1 MATGP
6 VRVAPG
12 CYGEIPMN
20 GWLTPLALAVALS
33 ATTAQAADPNLGRW
47 KLNEAK
53 SKMPKG
59 TQKNTRVIYET
70 ATGDRL
76 KATVDGVDKDGNPIH
91 NEWMGKADG
100 KDYIVIGDPTTDT
113 RSLTKV
119 DDLHYTV
126 VSKKGGAVTVTGKV
140 SFSKDLKTRTLVLT
154 GKTPDGKPLSGTWVY
169 ERQ

>member
-1 MATGP
+1 MTAWT
-6 VRVAPG
+6 
-12 CYGEIPMN
+12 
-20 GWLTPLALAVALS
+20 TPLALALCLAS
-33 ATTAQAADPNLGRW
+33 ASSYAADANLGRW

-53 SKMPKG
+53 SKIPKA

-70 ATGDRL
+70 ASGDRL

-100 KDYIVIGDPTTDT
+100 KDYVVLGDPTTDT

-154 GKTPDGKPLSGTWVY
+154 GKTPDGKPLTGTWVY